1 MIDQIDCETYDF
13 GLRIKAL
20 RQKLNWTQE
29 ELGRRIGVKKETI
42 SNYENNIKSPSLE
55 RLKRLAKALHI
66 SVDYL
71 LGIDKVPT
79 IKLYDM
85 TPEEESVLYEFIK
98 TFIDRKSS

>member
-1 MIDQIDCETYDF
+1 M
-13 GLRIKAL
+13 
-20 RQKLNWTQE
+20 
-29 ELGRRIGVKKETI
+29 KKETI

-85 TPEEESVLYEFIK
+85 TPEEESILYEFIK